1 MMRMNA
7 GTGRRRVRKPQELP
21 RPTRYHTRETTRGRG
36 RVPLV
41 IDGITHYTTA
51 EAAAKLGITQAG
63 VKYAIS
69 RGTLTS
75 VPVNPRLNMVPEPS
89 IEAYRR
95 NHLGQQGRPKGVK
108 NKPKASTTPDTP
120 PAIGHKLSR

>member
-1 MMRMNA
+1 MTRMNA
-7 GTGRRRVRKPQELP
+7 SDGWRRVRKPQELP

-51 EAAAKLGITQAG
+51 EAAAVLGITQAG

-108 NKPKASTTPDTP
+108 NKPKDSTTPDTP
-120 PAIGHKLSR
+120 STGREGDR

>member
-1 MMRMNA
+1 MMRTNA
-7 GTGRRRVRKPQELP
+7 GAGRRRVRRPQELP
-21 RPTRYHTRETTRGRG
+21 HPTRYHTRDTTRGRG

-51 EAAAKLGITQAG
+51 EAATALGITQAG

-75 VPVNPRLNMVPEPS
+75 VPVNPRLNMVPAPS

-95 NHLGQQGRPKGVK
+95 NHLGQQGRPKGAK
-108 NKPKASTTPDTP
+108 NKPKAAPSADG
-120 PAIGHKLSR
+120 PAAGREGDR

>member
-1 MMRMNA
+1 
-7 GTGRRRVRKPQELP
+7 VS
-21 RPTRYHTRETTRGRG
+21 
-36 RVPLV
+36 LV

-51 EAAAKLGITQAG
+51 EAAVTLGITQAG

-95 NHLGQQGRPKGVK
+95 NHLGQQGRPRGAK
-108 NKPKASTTPDTP
+108 NKPKAATVASVNTPSAEGKECD
-120 PAIGHKLSR
+120 R